1 MIMLNLYNNEKKIKK
16 INIKNQMKLKQ
27 KQEYIKDQ

>member
-1 MIMLNLYNNEKKIKK
+1 MIMLNLYNKEKKIKK